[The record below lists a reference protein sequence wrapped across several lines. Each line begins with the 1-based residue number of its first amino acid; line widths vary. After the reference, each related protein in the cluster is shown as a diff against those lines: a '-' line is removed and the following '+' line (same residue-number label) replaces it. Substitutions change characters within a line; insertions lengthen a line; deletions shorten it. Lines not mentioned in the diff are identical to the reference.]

1 MAWLTGLSPFLIAE
15 VMSTK
20 TYFLRNIAKLQRS
33 KQNFFAFFSLS
44 LFYWRVMEIVVNE
57 TLVKLGKLIVR

>member
-33 KQNFFAFFSLS
+33 KQNFFCIFLS
-44 LFYWRVMEIVVNE
+44 L
-57 TLVKLGKLIVR
+57 LVLLESDGNSC